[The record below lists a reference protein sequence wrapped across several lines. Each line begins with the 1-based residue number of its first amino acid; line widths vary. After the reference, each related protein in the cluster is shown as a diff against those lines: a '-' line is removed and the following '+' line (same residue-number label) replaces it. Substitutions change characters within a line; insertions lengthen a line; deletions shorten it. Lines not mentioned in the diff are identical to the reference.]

1 MNYLDLVSPD
11 ENANEVPDQYFFDRL
26 RIWRDRELAQSDWT
40 QLADSTANKTAYA
53 TYALMIADKIDMAS
67 GVPML
72 TMIIGYSIG
81 NGVNARQGTE
91 TSNVFGAK
99 TKK

>member
-1 MNYLDLVSPD
+1 
-11 ENANEVPDQYFFDRL
+11 
-26 RIWRDRELAQSDWT
+26 
-40 QLADSTANKTAYA
+40 
-53 TYALMIADKIDMAS
+53 MIADKINMES

-81 NGVNARQGTE
+81 NGINAKQGNE

-99 TKK
+99 TPQ

>member
-1 MNYLDLVSPD
+1 MTVNNLPKFLILLVG
-11 ENANEVPDQYFFDRL
+11 L
-26 RIWRDRELAQSDWT
+26 LCLT
-40 QLADSTANKTAYA
+40 
-53 TYALMIADKIDMAS
+53 ALMIADKIDMAS

-81 NGVNARQGTE
+81 NGVNAKQGGE
-91 TSNVFGAK
+91 SSNVFGNK

>member
-1 MNYLDLVSPD
+1 MTVNNLPKFVILLVG
-11 ENANEVPDQYFFDRL
+11 L
-26 RIWRDRELAQSDWT
+26 LCLT
-40 QLADSTANKTAYA
+40 
-53 TYALMIADKIDMAS
+53 ALMIADKIDMQS

-81 NGVNARQGTE
+81 TGVNAKQGGE
-91 TSNVFGAK
+91 SSNVFRSR